1 MELEQSIAKATAQA
15 VKSLYGIDVDADKIQ
30 IQKTKKEF
38 QGDVTVVTFAF
49 SKAAHKS
56 PDAIGQEIGEY
67 LKNNAKEVKRPLDKE
82 ELNQER
88 EEKVAGG
95 FCAATNTA
103 AFNAAAVNT
112 AKII

>member
-1 MELEQSIAKATAQA
+1 MNGNKW
-15 VKSLYGIDVDADKIQ
+15 K
-30 IQKTKKEF
+30 
-38 QGDVTVVTFAF
+38 
-49 SKAAHKS
+49 
-56 PDAIGQEIGEY
+56 GENNY
-67 LKNNAKEVKRPLDKE
+67 ENNAKEVKRPLDKE

-103 AFNAAAVNT
+103 AFNTAAVNTAAFINTSAVNT

>member
-1 MELEQSIAKATAQA
+1 ME
-15 VKSLYGIDVDADKIQ
+15 
-30 IQKTKKEF
+30 
-38 QGDVTVVTFAF
+38 
-49 SKAAHKS
+49 
-56 PDAIGQEIGEY
+56 
-67 LKNNAKEVKRPLDKE
+67 NNAKEANRPLDKE

-103 AFNAAAVNT
+103 AVNT

>member
-1 MELEQSIAKATAQA
+1 MES
-15 VKSLYGIDVDADKIQ
+15 
-30 IQKTKKEF
+30 
-38 QGDVTVVTFAF
+38 
-49 SKAAHKS
+49 
-56 PDAIGQEIGEY
+56 
-67 LKNNAKEVKRPLDKE
+67 NAKEVKRPLDKE

-103 AFNAAAVNT
+103 AFNTAAINTAAFINTAAVNT